1 MAHANS
7 NLPSTSQTFTIIGVI
22 GSGAMLAIGGGSPLS
37 MTSAAV
43 FSILTWI
50 SAGSVS
56 KKFRSAVKEAEH
68 QGELRTKSA
77 AEDYSRSHPGLE
89 SLCQEILPV
98 WSGQVELARTQTEE
112 AITALSSR
120 FANLSHRIHTTVGAS
135 IDQEDRRLVALF
147 NESQNELNSIITSLR
162 SALEEKQEL
171 LKAVL
176 GLSAFTDEL
185 SKMAEDVGNIAGQT
199 NLLALNAAIEAAR
212 AGEAG
217 RGFAVVADEVRK
229 LSTMSGET
237 GKKISEKVG
246 AVNEAIAST
255 LEISQQYAKQD
266 EVMVVNSEEIIAHV
280 LTQFKVAATSLSDST
295 HAMQQ
300 EGQHIGDEISEVLVA
315 LQFQD
320 RISQIL
326 NHVRN
331 DLMKLIEQLN
341 KHRGTAFTQADI
353 DRWLKEL
360 AETYTMPEQ
369 HVVHVGGVH
378 QANATA
384 SDITFF

>member
-1 MAHANS
+1 MAYANS
-7 NLPSTSQTFTIIGVI
+7 NLPSTSGTFAVMGII
-22 GSGAMLAIGGGSPLS
+22 GSGAVLGVGGGNSLS
-37 MTSAAV
+37 IAAASAFALLTGSVAVIVGRKVRAAV
-43 FSILTWI
+43 ARLEQQAEARVSSIHNDQ
-50 SAGSVS
+50 S
-56 KKFRSAVKEAEH
+56 KN
-68 QGELRTKSA
+68 
-77 AEDYSRSHPGLE
+77 HPGLE
-89 SLCQEILPV
+89 SLCQDVLPI
-98 WSGQVELARTQTEE
+98 WAGQVELARSQTED
-112 AITALSSR
+112 AITSLSSR
-120 FANLSHRIHTTVGAS
+120 FANLSHRINSTIGAS
-135 IDQEDRRLVALF
+135 SDQEERNLVALF
-147 NESQNELNSIITSLR
+147 NASQSELNGIIASLR

-171 LKAVL
+171 LKAVF

-237 GKKISEKVG
+237 GKKISAKVA

-280 LTQFKVAATSLSDST
+280 LEQFRGSAAKLTDST

-300 EGQHIGDEISEVLVA
+300 EGKHIGDEISEVLVA

-326 NHVRN
+326 NHVRS
-331 DLMKLIEQLN
+331 DLVKLVDQLQA
-341 KHRGTAFTQADI
+341 HDGGDFTTADI
-353 DRWLKEL
+353 NQWLKEL

-369 HVVHVGGVH
+369 HVVHGGGIH
-378 QANATA
+378 QSDANA